1 MKPDKINILE
11 AAQHRDGMTVPDGY
25 FNDFVSRMESMLPQT
40 EFELSAEG
48 KKKLIAD
55 ATPTRWQR
63 VRPYVYMAAM
73 FAGAWCMLKMFTILT
88 GAGPQPLDTNT
99 IMAEAMGNDAFV
111 NEYVIDDLSQWDIY
125 DEMMDEG
132 FNPCVLT
139 DSMLIDTITD

>member
-73 FAGAWCMLKMFTILT
+73 FAGAWCMLKMFSLLSPTT
-88 GAGPQPLDTNT
+88 GGISFDNDPMVAEAISNDQFIDEYFLDDYNEYDLYDD
-99 IMAEAMGNDAFV
+99 MAEDSTSMSDVF
-111 NEYVIDDLSQWDIY
+111 
-125 DEMMDEG
+125 
-132 FNPCVLT
+132 LT
-139 DSMLIDTITD
+139 AEN

>member
-1 MKPDKINILE
+1 MKPDKINIVE

-48 KKKLIAD
+48 KEKLIAV

-73 FAGAWCMLKMFTILT
+73 FAGAWCMLKMFSMLSPAT
-88 GAGPQPLDTNT
+88 GGISFDNDP
-99 IMAEAMGNDAFV
+99 MVAEAISNDQFIDEYFLDDY
-111 NEYVIDDLSQWDIY
+111 NEYDLYDDMAGDSTAMS
-125 DEMMDEG
+125 EV
-132 FNPCVLT
+132 FLT
-139 DSMLIDTITD
+139 TEN

>member
-48 KKKLIAD
+48 KKKLIAV

-73 FAGAWCMLKMFTILT
+73 FAGAWCMLKMFSLLSPTT
-88 GAGPQPLDTNT
+88 GGISFDNDP
-99 IMAEAMGNDAFV
+99 MVAEAISNDQFIDEYFLDDY
-111 NEYVIDDLSQWDIY
+111 NEYDLYDDMAGDSTSMSDV
-125 DEMMDEG
+125 
-132 FNPCVLT
+132 FLT
-139 DSMLIDTITD
+139 AEN

>member
-73 FAGAWCMLKMFTILT
+73 FAGAWCMLKMFSLLSPTT
-88 GAGPQPLDTNT
+88 GGISFDNDP
-99 IMAEAMGNDAFV
+99 MVAEAISNDQFIDEYFLDDY
-111 NEYVIDDLSQWDIY
+111 NEYDLYDDMAGDSTSMSDV
-125 DEMMDEG
+125 
-132 FNPCVLT
+132 FLT
-139 DSMLIDTITD
+139 AEN